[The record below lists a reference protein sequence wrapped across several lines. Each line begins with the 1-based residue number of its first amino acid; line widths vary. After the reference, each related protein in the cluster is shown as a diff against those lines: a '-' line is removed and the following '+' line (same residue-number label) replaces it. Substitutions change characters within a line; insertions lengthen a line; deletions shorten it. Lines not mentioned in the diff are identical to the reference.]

1 MKAIGIKIVELQLM
15 RASMALQTGYK
26 IGNAHPDDMGYEVTY
41 PDGYKSWSPK
51 DVADAAYY
59 PLSEN
64 NDGTKILK
72 EDVENFITDV
82 DVTTIGEKTT
92 IVNAH
97 TRSGFDT
104 VRHSSCVDPKNYS
117 EELGKQYAMEEVI
130 NSLWGH
136 LGFVLQWAKY
146 GINVKPKESKYPPHI
161 QRVITE
167 YKELNDKIDKL
178 NAFINGKIDKLNAF
192 TNGNPIFRKLDAE
205 ERNDMACQ
213 LTSMRNY
220 SDILLSRLTRAG
232 VDFKELI

>member
-1 MKAIGIKIVELQLM
+1 MKAIGIKMVELQPM
-15 RASMALQTGYK
+15 FSGEARIKGYK
-26 IGNAHPDDMGYEVTY
+26 VLESLGDNELGYEVTY
-41 PDGYKSWSPK
+41 LDGYKSWTPK
-51 DVADAAYY
+51 DIADATYY
-59 PLSEN
+59 KLSKD
-64 NDGTKILK
+64 NDGTKVLK

-82 DVTTIGEKTT
+82 EVMTVGEKTT
-92 IVNAH
+92 VVNAH

-117 EELGKQYAMEEVI
+117 EELGKQYAMEEVVDD
-130 NSLWGH
+130 LWAH

-167 YKELNDKIDKL
+167 YEELNDKIGKL
-178 NAFINGKIDKLNAF
+178 NKFINS
-192 TNGNPIFRKLDAE
+192 NPFFKKLDAK
-205 ERNDMACQ
+205 ERNDMSCQ

>member
-1 MKAIGIKIVELQLM
+1 MKAIGIKMVELQPM
-15 RASMALQTGYK
+15 TVKEANDKGYK
-26 IGNAHPDDMGYEVTY
+26 IGNHSFEEGYEVTY
-41 PDGYKSWSPK
+41 PNGYKSWTPK

-59 PLSEN
+59 PLSKN

-72 EDVENFITDV
+72 EDVENFITNV

-92 IVNAH
+92 VVNAH
-97 TRSGFDT
+97 TRSGFNM
-104 VRHSSCVDPKNYS
+104 VHHSSCVDPKNYS
-117 EELGKQYAMEEVI
+117 EELGKQYAMEEVVDD
-130 NSLWGH
+130 LWAH

-167 YKELNDKIDKL
+167 YEELNDKIGKL
-178 NAFINGKIDKLNAF
+178 NKFINS
-192 TNGNPIFRKLDAE
+192 NPFFKKLDAE

-232 VDFKELI
+232 VSFEECI

>member
-1 MKAIGIKIVELQLM
+1 MKAINIEMLELKPMIAEEARTL
-15 RASMALQTGYK
+15 GYK
-26 IGNAHPDDMGYEVTY
+26 VPDVLYSTDRGYEITY
-41 PDGYKSWSPK
+41 PDGTKTWSLKEEVDSIYYVLSK
-51 DVADAAYY
+51 D
-59 PLSEN
+59 

-92 IVNAH
+92 VVNAH

-104 VRHSSCVDPKNYS
+104 VHHSSCVDPKNYS
-117 EELGKQYAMEEVI
+117 EELGKQYAMEEVV
-130 NSLWGH
+130 NDLWAH

-167 YKELNDKIDKL
+167 YEELNNKIGKL
-178 NAFINGKIDKLNAF
+178 NKFING
-192 TNGNPIFRKLDAE
+192 NPFFKKLDAE

-220 SDILLSRLTRAG
+220 SDTLLSRLTRAG

>member
-1 MKAIGIKIVELQLM
+1 MKAIGIKMVELQPM
-15 RASMALQTGYK
+15 RASMALSTGYK

-41 PDGYKSWSPK
+41 PDGYKSWTPK

-82 DVTTIGEKTT
+82 HVTTIGEKTT
-92 IVNAH
+92 VVNAH

-117 EELGKQYAMEEVI
+117 EELGKQYAMEEVV
-130 NSLWGH
+130 NDLWAH

-161 QRVITE
+161 QRAITE
-167 YKELNDKIDKL
+167 YEELNDKIGKL
-178 NAFINGKIDKLNAF
+178 NKFING
-192 TNGNPIFRKLDAE
+192 NPFFKKLDAE

-220 SDILLSRLTRAG
+220 SDTLLSRLTRAG
-232 VDFKELI
+232 VNFEECI

>member
-1 MKAIGIKIVELQLM
+1 MKAIGIKMVELQPM
-15 RASMALQTGYK
+15 FSGEARIKGYK
-26 IGNAHPDDMGYEVTY
+26 VLESLGDNELGYEVTY
-41 PDGYKSWSPK
+41 LDGYKSWTPK
-51 DVADAAYY
+51 DIADAAYY
-59 PLSEN
+59 KLSKD
-64 NDGTKILK
+64 NDGTEVLK

-82 DVTTIGEKTT
+82 EVITIGEKTT
-92 IVNAH
+92 VVNAH

-117 EELGKQYAMEEVI
+117 EELGKQYAMEEVV
-130 NSLWGH
+130 NDLWAH

-167 YKELNDKIDKL
+167 YEELNDKIGKL
-178 NAFINGKIDKLNAF
+178 NKFINS
-192 TNGNPIFRKLDAE
+192 NPFFKKLDAE
-205 ERNDMACQ
+205 ERNDMTCQ

>member
-1 MKAIGIKIVELQLM
+1 MKAINIEMLELKPMIAEEARTL
-15 RASMALQTGYK
+15 GYK
-26 IGNAHPDDMGYEVTY
+26 VPDVLYSTDRGYEITY
-41 PDGYKSWSPK
+41 PDGTKTWSLKEEVDSIYYVLSK
-51 DVADAAYY
+51 D
-59 PLSEN
+59 

-92 IVNAH
+92 FVNAH

-117 EELGKQYAMEEVI
+117 EELGKQYAMEEVV
-130 NSLWGH
+130 NDLWAH

-167 YKELNDKIDKL
+167 YEELNDKIGKL
-178 NAFINGKIDKLNAF
+178 NKFINS
-192 TNGNPIFRKLDAE
+192 NPFFKKLDAE

-220 SDILLSRLTRAG
+220 SDTLLSRLTRAG

>member
-1 MKAIGIKIVELQLM
+1 MKAIGIKMVELQPM
-15 RASMALQTGYK
+15 RAALAVDYGYK

-82 DVTTIGEKTT
+82 DVENFITDVDVTTIGEKTT

-117 EELGKQYAMEEVI
+117 EELGKQYAMEEVV
-130 NSLWGH
+130 NSLWAH

-146 GINVKPKESKYPPHI
+146 GINVKPKEN
-161 QRVITE
+161 E
-167 YKELNDKIDKL
+167 
-178 NAFINGKIDKLNAF
+178 
-192 TNGNPIFRKLDAE
+192 
-205 ERNDMACQ
+205 
-213 LTSMRNY
+213 
-220 SDILLSRLTRAG
+220 
-232 VDFKELI
+232 

>member
-1 MKAIGIKIVELQLM
+1 MKAIGIKMVELQPM
-15 RASMALQTGYK
+15 TAKEANDKGYK
-26 IGNAHPDDMGYEVTY
+26 IGNHSFEEEGYEITY
-41 PDGYKSWSPK
+41 PDGYKSWTPK

-59 PLSEN
+59 PLSKN

-72 EDVENFITDV
+72 EDVENFITNV

-92 IVNAH
+92 VVNVH
-97 TRSGFDT
+97 TRSGFNM
-104 VRHSSCVDPKNYS
+104 VHHSSCVDQKNYS
-117 EELGKQYAMEEVI
+117 EELSKQYAMEEVVD
-130 NSLWGH
+130 NLWAH

-167 YKELNDKIDKL
+167 YKELNDKIGKL
-178 NAFINGKIDKLNAF
+178 NKFINS
-192 TNGNPIFRKLDAE
+192 NPFFKKLDAE
-205 ERNDMACQ
+205 ERNDMSCQ

-232 VDFKELI
+232 VDFK

>member
-1 MKAIGIKIVELQLM
+1 MKAIGIKMVELQPM
-15 RASMALQTGYK
+15 TAREANDKGHR
-26 IGNAHPDDMGYEVTY
+26 IGNHSFEEEGYEVTY

-82 DVTTIGEKTT
+82 EVMTVGEKTT
-92 IVNAH
+92 VVNAH

-146 GINVKPKESKYPPHI
+146 GLNAESKKDKYPSHV
-161 QRVITE
+161 QRMIDE
-167 YKELNDKIDKL
+167 YKELDDRINKL
-178 NAFINGKIDKLNAF
+178 ASFIN
-192 TNGNPIFRKLDAE
+192 TNPIFETLQNE
-205 ERNDMACQ
+205 EREDMKAQ
-213 LTSMRNY
+213 LIWMHKYINVLANRLRRQNVEPSK
-220 SDILLSRLTRAG
+220 LL
-232 VDFKELI
+232 DK

>member
-1 MKAIGIKIVELQLM
+1 MKAIGIKMVELQPM
-15 RASMALQTGYK
+15 TAREANDKGHR
-26 IGNAHPDDMGYEVTY
+26 IGNHSFEEEGYEVTY

-59 PLSEN
+59 PLSKN

-97 TRSGFDT
+97 TRSGFDM

-117 EELGKQYAMEEVI
+117 EELGKQYAMEEVV
-130 NSLWGH
+130 NDLWPH

-146 GINVKPKESKYPPHI
+146 GIDVKSKENEYPPHI

-167 YKELNDKIDKL
+167 YEELNNKIGKV
-178 NAFINGKIDKLNAF
+178 NKFINS
-192 TNGNPIFRKLDAE
+192 NPFFKKLDAE
-205 ERNDMACQ
+205 ERNDIACQ

-220 SDILLSRLTRAG
+220 SNILLSRLTRAG
-232 VDFKELI
+232 VNFKELI

>member
-1 MKAIGIKIVELQLM
+1 MKAINIEMLELKPMIAEEARTL
-15 RASMALQTGYK
+15 GYK
-26 IGNAHPDDMGYEVTY
+26 VPDVLYSTDRGYEITY
-41 PDGYKSWSPK
+41 PDGTKTWSLKEEVDSIYYVLSK
-51 DVADAAYY
+51 D
-59 PLSEN
+59 

-92 IVNAH
+92 VVNAH

-104 VRHSSCVDPKNYS
+104 IRHSSCVDPKNYS
-117 EELGKQYAMEEVI
+117 EELGKQYAMEEVV
-130 NSLWGH
+130 NDLWAH

-146 GINVKPKESKYPPHI
+146 SINVKPKESKYPPHI

-167 YKELNDKIDKL
+167 YEELNNKIGKL
-178 NAFINGKIDKLNAF
+178 NKFING
-192 TNGNPIFRKLDAE
+192 NPFFKKLDAE

-220 SDILLSRLTRAG
+220 SDTLLSRLTRAG

>member
-1 MKAIGIKIVELQLM
+1 MKAIGIKMVELQPM
-15 RASMALQTGYK
+15 TAKEANDKGYK
-26 IGNAHPDDMGYEVTY
+26 IGNHSFEEEGYEVTY
-41 PDGYKSWSPK
+41 PDGYKSWTPK

-59 PLSEN
+59 PLSKN

-72 EDVENFITDV
+72 EDVENFITNV

-92 IVNAH
+92 VVNAH
-97 TRSGFDT
+97 TRSGFNM
-104 VRHSSCVDPKNYS
+104 VHHSSCVDPKNYS
-117 EELGKQYAMEEVI
+117 EELGKQYAMEEVVDD
-130 NSLWGH
+130 LWAH

-167 YKELNDKIDKL
+167 YEELNDKIGKL
-178 NAFINGKIDKLNAF
+178 NKFINS
-192 TNGNPIFRKLDAE
+192 NPFFKKLDAE

-220 SDILLSRLTRAG
+220 SDSS
-232 VDFKELI
+232 FSSYKSWC